1 MNTYREY
8 QAKLI
13 KSMKLAILCV
23 DLGGS
28 LYKGLNRAAATLAGG
43 GLAVGVHWIASK
55 SGQAGELVVLN
66 GAVFL
71 LG

>member
-1 MNTYREY
+1 M
-8 QAKLI
+8 
-13 KSMKLAILCV
+13 
-23 DLGGS
+23 
-28 LYKGLNRAAATLAGG
+28 YKGLNRAAATLAGG